1 MERVKVIAPTLR
13 AHFPLRAASQ
23 WCREVDEIRNYLE
36 RSLDREYDP
45 TDDNGKPRTPR
56 RRGLREVRV
65 WHRDKLNTLL
75 TQHDGIPSINVSLR

>member
-1 MERVKVIAPTLR
+1 LVITNIRLSPADPGGG
-13 AHFPLRAASQ
+13 
-23 WCREVDEIRNYLE
+23 VDEIRNYLE

-56 RRGLREVRV
+56 PRGLREVRV

-75 TQHDGIPSINVSLR
+75 TEHDGIPSVNVSLR